1 MGRMVTSTLRRGSS
15 PLFSGRRVVM
25 GRTVAWTPE
34 QASRFV
40 ASTFLG
46 VAGLWNSYSRDDP
59 LVQERAIAGIV
70 VDSAGVPVPWANVT
84 LNGGRRVVTGLDGR
98 FRFRGD
104 SIASATVEVR
114 RIGFHPAAV
123 MVNTWPDTGVRLVLT
138 AVPHSLSAVRV
149 GVARIQSLV
158 SHGFYDRMSEVEK
171 GIGHGYFITPEEM
184 AARPSARV
192 TDLVS
197 RLPAIRIRRIR
208 ETTRTGQY
216 GMQIQGVDG

>member
-15 PLFSGRRVVM
+15 PLSSGRRVVM

-46 VAGLWNSYSRDDP
+46 VAGLWNGYSRDDP

-114 RIGFHPAAV
+114 R
-123 MVNTWPDTGVRLVLT
+123 
-138 AVPHSLSAVRV
+138 S
-149 GVARIQSLV
+149 V
-158 SHGFYDRMSEVEK
+158 S
-171 GIGHGYFITPEEM
+171 T
-184 AARPSARV
+184 
-192 TDLVS
+192 
-197 RLPAIRIRRIR
+197 LP
-208 ETTRTGQY
+208 Q
-216 GMQIQGVDG
+216 